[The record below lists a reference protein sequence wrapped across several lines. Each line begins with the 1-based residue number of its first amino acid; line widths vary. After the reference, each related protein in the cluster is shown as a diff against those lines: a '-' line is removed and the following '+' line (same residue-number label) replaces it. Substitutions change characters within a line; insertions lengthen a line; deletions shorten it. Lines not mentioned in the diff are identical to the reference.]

1 MQKGINLGNTLEP
14 PLEGGWNN
22 PAAQEYYFDMYKQ
35 AGFNTIRVP
44 VRWDEHTQDT
54 GSFKIDE
61 SWMVRVGQII
71 DWAIERDLFII
82 INAHHEDW
90 IKQNYSNPSYR
101 ARFDS
106 IWSQI
111 AVRYKD
117 RSEKLLFEIINEP
130 NGLTKAQND
139 ELHTRVLSIIRKTN
153 PTRIV
158 IFQGHNWGG
167 SDELIAAAVPA
178 DNYVIG
184 SFHSYDPYLFGLEG
198 QGVWGSVTDYTTLRN
213 KFLAVKTWSDN
224 NNIPVLLGE
233 FGSLRSCDY
242 NSRMKHYRA
251 YVEFAREFG
260 FIACA
265 WDDGGDFKIMDR
277 ANHKWDEVKDILI
290 NTTATAPKNLIMNV
304 IQDTIIQ
311 IRWSN
316 PLTDA
321 DSIFIEHRTSAA
333 FTRLASLKADTTNFY
348 HMNPAQKIYHNY
360 RIIAHYNSGS
370 DLYSQ
375 PQQIYLPEY
384 IPKERGLFLGEAL
397 AIPGTIQAEDF
408 DMGGEGLTYHD
419 AGESNVGGA
428 YRTTEAVDIYSYN
441 AGGYYISNIWP
452 AEWMEYTVNVAQ
464 QGPYKIDF
472 YVGAREKGGT
482 FRVRIDTADSKTM
495 IAPSTGSSL
504 TTAVISDTV
513 NLAAGQQIM
522 RFSIINDPYFSIDKM
537 VFTFLTTPTDIEN
550 IEYKP
555 FRITRGTN
563 HEIEIQILESGIR
576 NIQLFDITGKLV
588 YSINNPKQYQ
598 SVRNLPEGAYIIQAT
613 SASKKYAVKC
623 LINKSAHLF

>member
-1 MQKGINLGNTLEP
+1 
-14 PLEGGWNN
+14 
-22 PAAQEYYFDMYKQ
+22 
-35 AGFNTIRVP
+35 
-44 VRWDEHTQDT
+44 
-54 GSFKIDE
+54 
-61 SWMVRVGQII
+61 
-71 DWAIERDLFII
+71 
-82 INAHHEDW
+82 
-90 IKQNYSNPSYR
+90 
-101 ARFDS
+101 
-106 IWSQI
+106 
-111 AVRYKD
+111 
-117 RSEKLLFEIINEP
+117 
-130 NGLTKAQND
+130 
-139 ELHTRVLSIIRKTN
+139 
-153 PTRIV
+153 
-158 IFQGHNWGG
+158 
-167 SDELIAAAVPA
+167 
-178 DNYVIG
+178 
-184 SFHSYDPYLFGLEG
+184 
-198 QGVWGSVTDYTTLRN
+198 
-213 KFLAVKTWSDN
+213 
-224 NNIPVLLGE
+224 
-233 FGSLRSCDY
+233 
-242 NSRMKHYRA
+242 
-251 YVEFAREFG
+251 
-260 FIACA
+260 
-265 WDDGGDFKIMDR
+265 
-277 ANHKWDEVKDILI
+277 
-290 NTTATAPKNLIMNV
+290 
-304 IQDTIIQ
+304 
-311 IRWSN
+311 
-316 PLTDA
+316 
-321 DSIFIEHRTSAA
+321 
-333 FTRLASLKADTTNFY
+333 
-348 HMNPAQKIYHNY
+348 MNPAQKIYHYY

-613 SASKKYAVKC
+613 SASKKYTVKC
-623 LINKSAHLF
+623 LIN